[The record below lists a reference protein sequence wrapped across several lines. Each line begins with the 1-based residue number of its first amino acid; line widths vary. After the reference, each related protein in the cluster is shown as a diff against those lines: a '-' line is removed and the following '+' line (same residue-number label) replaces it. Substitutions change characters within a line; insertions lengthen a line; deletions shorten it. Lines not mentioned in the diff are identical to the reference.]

1 MQVEK
6 VRVTSGNF
14 ELMQSIAA
22 IVAGLSV
29 KIEQDCGNFLPHTC
43 PMGRMNIKDE
53 PKNMPLIR
61 LISSPRV
68 IFLVLI
74 SACFL
79 AVAGSFLSWNKS
91 KNFSGPS
98 LQDADSSGLKY
109 SVDSCSVNKDS
120 ISAKGW
126 LFSSEYPKSGSLIV
140 TISSES
146 GEHVIPSFT
155 FTRGDVSQLFA
166 RTDLFDKVGFNSSI
180 SGRMI
185 GYGTNPTFNFY
196 IKGQN
201 GNVKKA
207 LSYVCNK

>member
-1 MQVEK
+1 M
-6 VRVTSGNF
+6 S
-14 ELMQSIAA
+14 
-22 IVAGLSV
+22 
-29 KIEQDCGNFLPHTC
+29 
-43 PMGRMNIKDE
+43 
-53 PKNMPLIR
+53 LIR

-91 KNFSGPS
+91 KSFSGAS
-98 LQDADSSGLKY
+98 LQNVDSSGLKY

-126 LFSSEYPKSGSLIV
+126 LFDSEYPKSGSLIL
-140 TISSES
+140 TISSGSDEYQ
-146 GEHVIPSFT
+146 IPSFT
-155 FTRGDVSQLFA
+155 FTRGDVSQIFA
-166 RTDLFDKVGFNSSI
+166 RSDLFDKVGFNASI

-185 GYGTNPTFNFY
+185 NYGTNPVFNFY
-196 IKGQN
+196 IKDKN

-207 LSYVCNK
+207 LSYVCKK